1 MHNISIII
9 ISFTSDE
16 LCNECQ
22 QPTSTAARCRRVWNF
37 TWGIFG
43 YIYYIPFLFIYFLF
57 LPCDTFFYF
66 RSPFSTH
73 FNLDIFFFCNK
84 KIEIGKNENDVSRQR
99 RRSYVWSDSRWSL
112 IESALGT
119 TSWLV
124 GETGITQ
131 RLKWEEEDKKN
142 RRGEKK
148 LGIWWCPHS
157 PNSYQTFKRKICTTT
172 LPLLRL
178 YNFFFVCFV
187 WLFSAFISVLGF
199 YFFIFF

>member
-1 MHNISIII
+1 MIHFSIS
-9 ISFTSDE
+9 
-16 LCNECQ
+16 
-22 QPTSTAARCRRVWNF
+22 
-37 TWGIFG
+37 GH
-43 YIYYIPFLFIYFLF
+43 LF
-57 LPCDTFFYF
+57 LYILILT
-66 RSPFSTH
+66 
-73 FNLDIFFFCNK
+73 IFFCNK

-178 YNFFFVCFV
+178 YIFFLFCFV
-187 WLFSAFISVLGF
+187 WLFPAFISVLGF
-199 YFFIFF
+199 YFFNVFLNKSLVKKNIKREIKSCWELLPSFLL